1 MKKAPCRQTLYA
13 RRVKAELIEML
24 GGKCEL
30 CPQDDPKVLE
40 FDHILGRDY
49 KLHQLSFSA
58 RMARYKREAADGL
71 LRLLCGPCNLAERKT
86 NDAGQHVAT
95 SSHIQK
101 TADMPF

>member
-13 RRVKAELIEML
+13 RNLKAQLIQKL
-24 GGKCEL
+24 GGKCER
-30 CPQDDPKVLE
+30 CQQDDPEVLE
-40 FDHILGRDY
+40 FDHIHGRDY
-49 KLHQLSFSA
+49 KVHELSFSA
-58 RMARYKREAADGL
+58 RMARYKREAEDGL

-95 SSHIQK
+95 ISHIPK